1 MIFQP
6 WKRIVMA
13 VTLLVFTVPTTGSA
27 DLLPNNRHVFIN
39 VANDAGVK
47 YNMDGAAYG
56 GPNNTYYM
64 KADSGGLNALH
75 ITTDPSVASG
85 QVTTQSTGSPS
96 TSGTIYLTDT
106 GGRGFTDNIILM
118 ISVKGP
124 VGDNF
129 KVDITSSGYTWVPYP
144 AANPPSAASTP
155 TEPVY
160 SYFPSALNNQSFTN
174 ADLIY
179 GPHVF
184 KPGPGTLGVWSL
196 PLYYNQNTSDSNTA
210 EYLMFIDLGLGTLYG
225 IVPGVAGGKF
235 TGLTDYGAVKVDYS
249 FSNLYTSAS
258 FNMYG
263 WCSASNQGEGISWS
277 NATSGSGT
285 SGLTI
290 NYTGPYGT
298 YSIADALKALHVTVG
313 LETATPEETA
323 HLDVAPLVDGAPHAS
338 GIVNI
343 LDVLM
348 VLRRVV
354 GLPTW

>member
-1 MIFQP
+1 MKFQS
-6 WKRIVMA
+6 WRRIVLA
-13 VTLLVFTVPTTGSA
+13 NALLIFSVVSTSSA
-27 DLLPNNRHVFIN
+27 DLLPNNRHIFIN

-56 GPNNTYYM
+56 GPNNTYYI
-64 KADSGGLNALH
+64 KADAGGTNALH
-75 ITTDPSVASG
+75 VTTDPTTAFG
-85 QVTTQSTGSPS
+85 QVTSQNTDSSSPS
-96 TSGTIYLTDT
+96 GTLYLTDT

-129 KVDITSSGYTWVPYP
+129 NVNITSSGYTWVPYP
-144 AANPPSAASTP
+144 PANPPSAASSP
-155 TEPVY
+155 SDPVY
-160 SYFPSALNNQSFTN
+160 SYLPSALNKSFTST
-174 ADLIY
+174 DLIY

-196 PLYYNQNTSDSNTA
+196 PLYLNQNTSDPNTA

-235 TGLTDYGAVKVDYS
+235 SGLTDYGAVKVDFS
-249 FSNLYTSAS
+249 FSNFYTNAS
-258 FNMYG
+258 FNLYG
-263 WCSASNQGEGISWS
+263 WCSASNQGEGISWT

-285 SGLTI
+285 SGFTI

-298 YSIADALKALHVTVG
+298 YTIEDALKALHVTVG
-313 LETATPEETA
+313 LETATAQETT
-323 HLDVAPLVDGAPHAS
+323 HLDVAPLVNGVPHAS
-338 GIVNI
+338 GIINI
-343 LDVLM
+343 QDVLM
-348 VLRRVV
+348 ILRRVV